1 MLTLVIY
8 IPETHLEQVKDAL
21 FAAGAGRYEQYDC
34 CSWEVKGTGQFRPLE
49 GSDPFMGQQGEIERV
64 SEYRVEMICREDRID
79 DVLAALREVHPYEE
93 PAFMVLQNLAFP
105 AADTPTATRD
115 ACPR

>member
-8 IPETHLEQVKDAL
+8 IPETHLKQVKAAV

-49 GSDPFMGQQGEIERV
+49 GSDPFVGKQGEVEQV
-64 SEYRVEMICREDRID
+64 SEYRVEMICQESQID
-79 DVLAALREVHPYEE
+79 AVLAALREAHPYEE

-105 AADTPTATRD
+105 AADTSNATHD
-115 ACPR
+115 EHPR